1 MEKEADAGTLNTAM
15 WAPTFP
21 RLTIELVLMSRKR
34 AAAALEGVLPIVL
47 VDVICDYYMAGY
59 LPS

>member
-1 MEKEADAGTLNTAM
+1 M

-21 RLTIELVLMSRKR
+21 RLTLELVLMSRRR
-34 AAAALEGVLPIVL
+34 AAAALDGELPTVL

-59 LPS
+59 LAS